1 MKAGMA
7 IKGQGRPV
15 RFLYDELPRLEVWK
29 KTERQLGEALNSV
42 ASAKRLTAPSV
53 FGLQLR
59 ATYDLTLK
67 DERDKLYRATK
78 TENSSQ
84 PSLRRF
90 FLRPSP
96 EPILLSFVSSF
107 RAENES
113 LSKASDLASS
123 LYGAKL
129 TVRNGSIG
137 SSGFFGAPTSYM
149 HPDSISAAWEVRA
162 NRSEDRGPYAR
173 AFQRFLDFTQIHP
186 FHDGNGR
193 CARAL
198 LAYDLAKIFG
208 DHSIA
213 MLPLGPFT
221 YLSSTQLLA
230 GYGRIDSH
238 GDDEAFFACMSKILM
253 DCCDYI
259 LSGDLN

>member
-1 MKAGMA
+1 
-7 IKGQGRPV
+7 
-15 RFLYDELPRLEVWK
+15 
-29 KTERQLGEALNSV
+29 
-42 ASAKRLTAPSV
+42 
-53 FGLQLR
+53 
-59 ATYDLTLK
+59 
-67 DERDKLYRATK
+67 
-78 TENSSQ
+78 
-84 PSLRRF
+84 
-90 FLRPSP
+90 
-96 EPILLSFVSSF
+96 
-107 RAENES
+107 
-113 LSKASDLASS
+113 
-123 LYGAKL
+123 
-129 TVRNGSIG
+129 
-137 SSGFFGAPTSYM
+137 M

-198 LAYDLAKIFG
+198 LAYDLAKIVG